1 MELCADC
8 QERRLVRRCSPWVR
22 RVGGGRMVERDE
34 RKLADQDLA
43 INAGIAAEIGRLSDE
58 LSEARDQLAATCEV
72 LAVIGRSAADL
83 EAVLETV
90 VESARR
96 LCAADAGQVFL
107 VDGDRYRFAYGS
119 GMTAEYRE
127 FITNNPVVLDRGTL
141 VGRVGVDR
149 RATQIMDVLDDPD
162 YGRPDVQRV
171 GGYRTIM
178 GVPMLLDGEV
188 VGVLSVWR
196 TQVDPFSDHAVEVL
210 TTFAAQA
217 ALAVRTVELVR
228 TLESRSSELGRKVN
242 QLEALRAVGEAVSSS
257 LNLTEMLNTI
267 ITQAVELS
275 GSDGGSIY
283 EFEEGT
289 KEFRVETVCGT
300 SQEAFDALRRARI
313 GLDDTFMGKA
323 ATLGRSL
330 ELTDLRDAPL
340 DPHLSALAETGW
352 RSLVAVPM
360 LREGRIVGAM
370 VIRRHTPGRIPQE
383 ISDLLETFA
392 SQSALAL
399 TNAQL
404 YRQLERQSA
413 ALEIASRHKSEFL
426 ASMSH
431 ELRTPLNA
439 IIGFSEVLLERMFGE
454 LNERQDDYLRDIWS
468 SGKHLLELLNDILD
482 LSKIEAGQM
491 VLNRSEFDVGE
502 SLEYCLSLVRERAIK
517 QRILLNLEVEPEV
530 GLVNAD
536 RLRVRQVVLNLL
548 SNAVKFTPDGG
559 RVQVRASMR
568 DQDLVVT
575 VADTGPGVAA
585 EDRQRIFDSF
595 QQGTHHTEQV
605 EGTGLGLTL
614 SKQIVELHGGRIWV
628 DSEPGNGSTF
638 GFALP
643 AGSGD
648 PALTSVP
655 LAALDPGL
663 TMEPAPDLGPTV
675 VVVEDDR
682 RSFDLLRV
690 YLEAAGAR
698 VVGARDGAEGLDTV
712 RRLNPAG
719 VILDILLPG
728 VDGWEVLAQ
737 LKADPGTAA
746 IPVIVVSM
754 VDERGRG
761 FALGA
766 AEYLVKPVG
775 KEQLLA
781 ALYRAAAMPERQHT
795 VVAIDDDPMAIELVR
810 ASLEPEGWTV
820 VGAATGQEGLALIR
834 ERQPSAVL
842 LDLLMPGMDGF
853 EVVEALRADP
863 DTKSVPVV
871 ILTSKS
877 MNQEDKERL
886 QGRITYVARKTEFD
900 LSGLGGLLRWASTS
914 RQSPDPESG

>member
-1 MELCADC
+1 
-8 QERRLVRRCSPWVR
+8 
-22 RVGGGRMVERDE
+22 
-34 RKLADQDLA
+34 
-43 INAGIAAEIGRLSDE
+43 
-58 LSEARDQLAATCEV
+58 
-72 LAVIGRSAADL
+72 
-83 EAVLETV
+83 
-90 VESARR
+90 
-96 LCAADAGQVFL
+96 
-107 VDGDRYRFAYGS
+107 
-119 GMTAEYRE
+119 
-127 FITNNPVVLDRGTL
+127 
-141 VGRVGVDR
+141 
-149 RATQIMDVLDDPD
+149 
-162 YGRPDVQRV
+162 
-171 GGYRTIM
+171 
-178 GVPMLLDGEV
+178 
-188 VGVLSVWR
+188 
-196 TQVDPFSDHAVEVL
+196 VEVL

-217 ALAVRTVELVR
+217 ALAVRTVDLVR
-228 TLESRSSELGRKVN
+228 TLESRTDELGRKLN
-242 QLEALRAVGEAVSSS
+242 QLEALGTVGQAVSSS
-257 LNLTEMLNTI
+257 LNLTEVLNTI
-267 ITQAVELS
+267 ITQAVQLS

-283 EFEEGT
+283 EFDEDAR
-289 KEFRVETVCGT
+289 EFRVETVCGT
-300 SQEAFDALRRARI
+300 SPEAFDALRRARI
-313 GLDDTFMGKA
+313 GLDDTFIGKA
-323 ATLGRSL
+323 ATLGRPL

-370 VIRRHTPGRIPQE
+370 VIRRHTPGRVPQE
-383 ISDLLETFA
+383 IYDLLETFA

-399 TNAQL
+399 INAQL

-413 ALEIASRHKSEFL
+413 ALEVASRHKSEFL

-491 VLNRSEFDVGE
+491 VLNRSEFAVRE
-502 SLEYCLSLVRERAIK
+502 SLEHCLSMVRERALN
-517 QRILLNLEVEPEV
+517 QRILLNLEVDPQV
-530 GLVNAD
+530 GLLDAD
-536 RLRVRQVVLNLL
+536 RLRFRQVVLNLL

-559 RVQVRASMR
+559 RVDVRASLR
-568 DQDLVVT
+568 DQDLVVE
-575 VADTGPGVAA
+575 VVDTGPGVTA
-585 EDRQRIFDSF
+585 EDRQRIFDAF
-595 QQGTHHTEQV
+595 QQGARLPRQT

-614 SKQIVELHGGRIWV
+614 SKRILELHGGRIWV
-628 DSEPGNGSTF
+628 DSEAGQGSTF

-643 AGSGD
+643 AGSGEL
-648 PALTSVP
+648 ALASVP
-655 LAALDPGL
+655 QAGQASGLPTGVTPG
-663 TMEPAPDLGPTV
+663 PGPTV

-698 VVGARDGAEGLDTV
+698 VISARDGEEGLDTV
-712 RRLNPAG
+712 RSLNPAG
-719 VILDILLPG
+719 VVLDILLPG
-728 VDGWEVLAQ
+728 IDGWEVLAR

-754 VDERGRG
+754 LDERGRG

-775 KEQLLA
+775 KDQLMA
-781 ALYRAAAMPERQHT
+781 ALYRAAAMPERKHT
-795 VVAIDDDPMAIELVR
+795 VVAIDDDPLAIELVR

-820 VGAATGQEGLALIR
+820 LGAATGQEGLALIR

-863 DTKSVPVV
+863 DTKTVPVV

-877 MNQEDKERL
+877 MTQQDKERL

-914 RQSPDPESG
+914 RQSPASEPG

>member
-1 MELCADC
+1 
-8 QERRLVRRCSPWVR
+8 
-22 RVGGGRMVERDE
+22 MVERDK
-34 RKLADQDLA
+34 RKPADQDPA
-43 INAGIAAEIGRLSDE
+43 TSAGMTAEIERLGDE
-58 LSEARDQLAATCEV
+58 LAEVREQLAATSEV
-72 LAVIGRSAADL
+72 LAVIGRSASDL

-90 VESARR
+90 VESARK

-107 VDGDRYRFAYGS
+107 VDEDRYRFAYGS
-119 GMTAEYRE
+119 GMTSEYRE
-127 FITNNPVVLDRGTL
+127 FIANNPVVLDRETL
-141 VGRVGVDR
+141 AGRVGLDR
-149 RATQIMDVLDDPD
+149 RPTQITDVLADPD
-162 YGRPDVQRV
+162 YGLKDAQRV
-171 GGYRTIM
+171 AGYRTVM
-178 GVPMLLDGEV
+178 GVPMLLADEV
-188 VGVLSVWR
+188 VGMLTVWR
-196 TQVDPFSDHAVEVL
+196 TQVDPFSDRAVGVL

-217 ALAVRTVELVR
+217 ALAVRTVDLIG
-228 TLESRSSELGRKVN
+228 TLESRTDELGRKVT
-242 QLEALRAVGEAVSSS
+242 QLEALGVVGQAVSSS
-257 LNLTEMLNTI
+257 LNLTEVLNTI
-267 ITQAVELS
+267 ITQAVRLS

-283 EFEEGT
+283 EFAEDAR
-289 KEFRVETVCGT
+289 EFRVETVCGT
-300 SQEAFDALRRARI
+300 SPEAFEALRQARI
-313 GLDDTFMGKA
+313 GLDDTFIGKA
-323 ATLGRSL
+323 ATLGRPL

-340 DPHLSALAETGW
+340 DPHLSVLAESGW

-370 VIRRHTPGRIPQE
+370 VIRRHTPGHIPQE
-383 ISDLLETFA
+383 VYDLLETFA

-399 TNAQL
+399 INAQL
-404 YRQLERQSA
+404 YRQLEQQSA
-413 ALEIASRHKSEFL
+413 ALEVASRHKSEFL

-491 VLNRSEFDVGE
+491 VLNRSEFAVRE
-502 SLEYCLSLVRERAIK
+502 SLEYCLSMVRERALK
-517 QRILLNLEVEPEV
+517 QRILLGLDVGPGV
-530 GLVNAD
+530 GLLDAD
-536 RLRVRQVVLNLL
+536 RLRFRQVVLNLL
-548 SNAVKFTPDGG
+548 SNAVKFTPEGG
-559 RVQVRASMR
+559 RVDVRASIR
-568 DQDLVVT
+568 GQDLVVL
-575 VADTGPGVAA
+575 VADTGVGVPA
-585 EDRQRIFDSF
+585 EDRERIFDSF
-595 QQGTHHTEQV
+595 QQGTRLSGQA

-614 SKQIVELHGGRIWV
+614 SKRILELHGGRIWV
-628 DSEPGNGSTF
+628 ESEAGKGSTF

-643 AGSGD
+643 AGSEESATQPVP
-648 PALTSVP
+648 PAGLTSG
-655 LAALDPGL
+655 ATAQ
-663 TMEPAPDLGPTV
+663 PAPGPGPTV

-698 VVGARDGAEGLDTV
+698 VVSARDGKEGLDTV
-712 RRLNPAG
+712 RRLNPAA
-719 VILDILLPG
+719 VVLDILLPG

-746 IPVIVVSM
+746 IPVVVVSM
-754 VDERGRG
+754 LDERGRG

-781 ALYRAAAMPERQHT
+781 ALYRAAAMPERTHT
-795 VVAIDDDPMAIELVR
+795 VVAIDDDPLAIELVK

-820 VGAATGQEGLALIR
+820 LGAATGQEGLAMIR
-834 ERQPSAVL
+834 DQQPSAVL

-877 MNQEDKERL
+877 MTQQDKERL
-886 QGRITYVARKTEFD
+886 QGRITYVARKTEFN
-900 LSGLGGLLRWASTS
+900 LSGLAGLLRWASTS
-914 RQSPDPESG
+914 RQSPASEPG

>member
-1 MELCADC
+1 
-8 QERRLVRRCSPWVR
+8 
-22 RVGGGRMVERDE
+22 MVEWDK
-34 RKLADQDLA
+34 RKPADQDPA
-43 INAGIAAEIGRLSDE
+43 INAEITAETERLADE
-58 LSEARDQLAATCEV
+58 LAEVREQLAATSEV
-72 LAVIGRSAADL
+72 LAVIGRSASDL
-83 EAVLETV
+83 EGVLETV
-90 VESARR
+90 VESARM
-96 LCAADAGQVFL
+96 LCGADAGQVYL
-107 VDGDRYRFAYGS
+107 VDGDRYRLAYGS

-127 FITNNPVVLDRGTL
+127 FLASNPVLLDRETNT
-141 VGRVGVDR
+141 GRIGLDR
-149 RATQIMDVLDDPD
+149 QATQITDVLADPD
-162 YGRPDVQRV
+162 YGRTDAQRV
-171 GGYRTIM
+171 AGFRTVM

-196 TQVDPFSDHAVEVL
+196 TRVHPFSDRAVQVL

-217 ALAVRTVELVR
+217 ALAVRTVDLVR
-228 TLESRSSELGRKVN
+228 ALEIRTDELGRKVD
-242 QLEALRAVGEAVSSS
+242 QLEALGAVGQAESFS
-257 LNLTEMLNTI
+257 LNLTEVLNTI
-267 ITQAVELS
+267 ITQAVQLS
-275 GSDGGSIY
+275 GADGGSIF
-283 EFEEGT
+283 EFDEDAR
-289 KEFRVETVCGT
+289 EFRISAVCGT
-300 SQEAFDALRRARI
+300 SPETVDALRRTRI
-313 GLDDTFMGKA
+313 GLDDTFLGKA
-323 ATLGRSL
+323 AALGRPI
-330 ELTDLRDAPL
+330 ELPDLRGVPL
-340 DPHLSALAETGW
+340 DPYLSVLAQGGW

-370 VIRRHTPGRIPQE
+370 VVGRHAPGHVPQE
-383 ISDLLETFA
+383 ICDLLETFA
-392 SQSALAL
+392 GQSALAL
-399 TNAQL
+399 INAQL

-413 ALEIASRHKSEFL
+413 ALEVASRHKSEFL

-491 VLNRSEFDVGE
+491 VLNRSEFAVRE
-502 SLEYCLSLVRERAIK
+502 SLEYCLSMVRERALK
-517 QRILLNLEVEPEV
+517 QRILLSLEVDPEV
-530 GLVNAD
+530 GLLDAD
-536 RLRVRQVVLNLL
+536 RLRFRQVVLNLL

-559 RVQVRASMR
+559 RVDVRASIR
-568 DQDLVVT
+568 DQDLVVE

-585 EDRQRIFDSF
+585 EDRQRIFDAF
-595 QQGTHHTEQV
+595 QQGARHPEQT

-614 SKQIVELHGGRIWV
+614 SKRILELHGGRIWV
-628 DSEPGNGSTF
+628 ESEAGKGSTF

-643 AGSGD
+643 TGSVE

-655 LAALDPGL
+655 QVGLDSGLPTEVAPG
-663 TMEPAPDLGPTV
+663 PRPTV

-690 YLEAAGAR
+690 YLEATGAR
-698 VVGARDGAEGLDTV
+698 VVSARDGEEGLDTV
-712 RRLNPAG
+712 RRLSPAG

-728 VDGWEVLAQ
+728 IDGWEVLAQ

-754 VDERGRG
+754 LDERGRG

-766 AEYLVKPVG
+766 AEYLVKPVS
-775 KEQLLA
+775 KDQLLA
-781 ALYRAAAMPERQHT
+781 ALYRAAAMPEQQHT
-795 VVAIDDDPMAIELVR
+795 VVAIDDDPLAIELVR

-820 VGAATGQEGLALIR
+820 LGAATGQEGLALIR

-863 DTKSVPVV
+863 DTRSVPVV

-877 MNQEDKERL
+877 MTQQDKERL

-900 LSGLGGLLRWASTS
+900 LSGLAGLLRWASTS
-914 RQSPDPESG
+914 RQSPASESG

>member
-1 MELCADC
+1 
-8 QERRLVRRCSPWVR
+8 
-22 RVGGGRMVERDE
+22 MVERDK
-34 RKLADQDLA
+34 RKPADQDPA
-43 INAGIAAEIGRLSDE
+43 INAEITAEIERLGDE
-58 LSEARDQLAATCEV
+58 LAEVREQLGATSEV
-72 LAVIGRSAADL
+72 LAVIGRSASDL
-83 EAVLETV
+83 ERVLETV
-90 VESARR
+90 VESARK
-96 LCAADAGQVFL
+96 LCGADTGEIFL
-107 VDGDRYRFAYGS
+107 VDGDRYRLAYGS

-127 FITNNPVVLDRGTL
+127 FVANNPVVLDRGTL
-141 VGRVGVDR
+141 VGRVALDR
-149 RATQIMDVLDDPD
+149 RATQITDVLADPD
-162 YGRPDVQRV
+162 YGRTEAQRV
-171 GGYRTIM
+171 AGFRTIM

-196 TQVDPFSDHAVEVL
+196 TQVHPFSDHAVEVL

-217 ALAVRTVELVR
+217 ALAVRTVDLVR
-228 TLESRSSELGRKVN
+228 TLESSTDELGSKVT
-242 QLEALRAVGEAVSSS
+242 QLEALGAVGQAVSSS
-257 LNLTEMLNTI
+257 LNLTEVLNTI
-267 ITQAVELS
+267 ITQAVRLS

-283 EFEEGT
+283 EFDEDAR
-289 KEFRVETVCGT
+289 EFRVETVCGT
-300 SQEAFDALRRARI
+300 SPEAFDALRRARI
-313 GLDDTFMGKA
+313 GLDDTFIGKA
-323 ATLGRSL
+323 ATLGRPL

-340 DPHLSALAETGW
+340 DPHLNALAETGW

-370 VIRRHTPGRIPQE
+370 VIRRHTPGRIPHE
-383 ISDLLETFA
+383 MYDLLETFA
-392 SQSALAL
+392 GQSALAL
-399 TNAQL
+399 INAQL

-413 ALEIASRHKSEFL
+413 ELAVASQHKSEFL

-491 VLNRSEFDVGE
+491 VLSRSKFVVRE
-502 SLEYCLSLVRERAIK
+502 SLDYCLSMVRERALQ
-517 QRILLNLEVEPEV
+517 QRILLSLEVDPEV
-530 GLVNAD
+530 GLLDAD
-536 RLRVRQVVLNLL
+536 RLRFRQVVLNLL
-548 SNAVKFTPDGG
+548 SNAVKFTPEGG
-559 RVQVRASMR
+559 RVDVRACIR
-568 DQDLVVT
+568 GQDLVVL
-575 VADTGPGVAA
+575 VADTGVGVQA
-585 EDRQRIFDSF
+585 EDRERIFDSF
-595 QQGTHHTEQV
+595 QQGTRCSGQV

-614 SKQIVELHGGRIWV
+614 SKRILELHGGRIWV
-628 DSEPGNGSTF
+628 ESEAGKGSTF
-638 GFALP
+638 GIALP
-643 AGSGD
+643 AGSE
-648 PALTSVP
+648 
-655 LAALDPGL
+655 
-663 TMEPAPDLGPTV
+663 EPAMKPVPQAGLDSGITLESALGPRPTV

-698 VVGARDGAEGLDTV
+698 VVSAGDGEEGLDTV
-712 RRLNPAG
+712 RRLSPAG
-719 VILDILLPG
+719 VVLDILLPG
-728 VDGWEVLAQ
+728 IDGWDVLAQ

-754 VDERGRG
+754 LDERGRG

-781 ALYRAAAMPERQHT
+781 ALYRAAAMPERKHT
-795 VVAIDDDPMAIELVR
+795 VVAIDDDPLAIELVR

-820 VGAATGQEGLALIR
+820 LGAATGQEGLALIR
-834 ERQPSAVL
+834 ERKPSAVL

-877 MNQEDKERL
+877 MTPQDKERL

-900 LSGLGGLLRWASTS
+900 LSGLAGLLRWASTS
-914 RQSPDPESG
+914 RQSPVSESG

>member
-1 MELCADC
+1 
-8 QERRLVRRCSPWVR
+8 
-22 RVGGGRMVERDE
+22 MVERDK
-34 RKLADQDLA
+34 RKSADQDPA
-43 INAGIAAEIGRLSDE
+43 NHAEITAETERLADE
-58 LSEARDQLAATCEV
+58 LAEVREQLGATSEV
-72 LAVIGRSAADL
+72 LAVIGRSASDL
-83 EAVLETV
+83 EGVLETV
-90 VESARR
+90 VASARK
-96 LCAADAGQVFL
+96 LCGADAGGVYL

-127 FITNNPVVLDRGTL
+127 FITNNPVVLDRATL

-149 RATQIMDVLDDPD
+149 RATQITDVLADPD

-196 TQVDPFSDHAVEVL
+196 TQVDPFSDRAVEVL

-217 ALAVRTVELVR
+217 ALAVRTVDLVR
-228 TLESRSSELGRKVN
+228 ALGSRTDELGRKVN
-242 QLEALRAVGEAVSSS
+242 QLEALGAVGEAVSSS
-257 LNLTEMLNTI
+257 LNLTEVLNTI
-267 ITQAVELS
+267 VTQAVLLS
-275 GSDGGSIY
+275 GTYGGSVY
-283 EFEEGT
+283 EFDEDAR
-289 KEFRVETVCGT
+289 EFRIRTVCGT
-300 SQEAFDALRRARI
+300 SPAVLDALRRTRI
-313 GLDDTFMGKA
+313 GLDDTFLGKA
-323 ATLGRSL
+323 AKQGRPM
-330 ELTDLRDAPL
+330 ELPDLRDAPL
-340 DPHLSALAETGW
+340 DPHLSVLAEGGW

-360 LREGRIVGAM
+360 LREGRIIGAL
-370 VIRRHTPGRIPQE
+370 VVRRHTPGYVSQE
-383 ISDLLETFA
+383 ICDLLETFA

-399 TNAQL
+399 INAQL

-413 ALEIASRHKSEFL
+413 VLEVASRHKSEFL

-491 VLNRSEFDVGE
+491 VLNRSEFAARE
-502 SLEYCLSLVRERAIK
+502 SLDYCLSLVRERALK
-517 QRILLNLEVEPEV
+517 QRILLSLEVDPGV
-530 GLVNAD
+530 GVLDAD
-536 RLRVRQVVLNLL
+536 RLRFRQVLLNLL

-559 RVQVRASMR
+559 RVDVRASIR
-568 DQDLVVT
+568 DQDLVVE

-595 QQGTHHTEQV
+595 QQGARLPGQA

-614 SKQIVELHGGRIWV
+614 SKRILELHGGRIWV
-628 DSEPGNGSTF
+628 ESEAGKGSTF

-643 AGSGD
+643 AGSGE

-655 LAALDPGL
+655 QVGLDSGLPTELAPG
-663 TMEPAPDLGPTV
+663 PGPTV

-698 VVGARDGAEGLDTV
+698 VVSARDGEEGLDTV
-712 RRLNPAG
+712 RRLSPAG

-728 VDGWEVLAQ
+728 IDGWEVLAR
-737 LKADPGTAA
+737 LKADPRTTA

-754 VDERGRG
+754 LDERGRG

-775 KEQLLA
+775 KDQLLA
-781 ALYRAAAMPERQHT
+781 ALYRAASMPERKHT
-795 VVAIDDDPMAIELVR
+795 VVAIDDDPLAIELVR

-820 VGAATGQEGLALIR
+820 LGAATGQEGLALIR

-877 MNQEDKERL
+877 MTQQDKERL

-900 LSGLGGLLRWASTS
+900 LSGLAGLLRWASAS
-914 RQSPDPESG
+914 RQSPASESG

>member
-1 MELCADC
+1 MI
-8 QERRLVRRCSPWVR
+8 
-22 RVGGGRMVERDE
+22 ERDK
-34 RKLADQDLA
+34 RQPADQDPASNPEITTGIERLA
-43 INAGIAAEIGRLSDE
+43 DE
-58 LSEARDQLAATCEV
+58 LAEVREQLGATSEV
-72 LAVIGRSAADL
+72 LAVIGRSASDL
-83 EAVLETV
+83 EGVLETV
-90 VESARR
+90 VESARK
-96 LCAADAGQVFL
+96 LCGADAGQVFL
-107 VDGDRYRFAYGS
+107 VDGDRYRLAYGS

-127 FITNNPVVLDRGTL
+127 FIASNPVVLDRATL
-141 VGRVGVDR
+141 VGRVGLDR
-149 RATQIMDVLDDPD
+149 QATQITDVLADPD
-162 YGRPDVQRV
+162 YGLAEAQRV
-171 GGYRTIM
+171 AGYRTIM

-196 TQVDPFSDHAVEVL
+196 THVHSFSDRAAEVL

-217 ALAVRTVELVR
+217 ALAVRTVDLVR
-228 TLESRSSELGRKVN
+228 TLESRTDELGRKVN
-242 QLEALRAVGEAVSSS
+242 QLEALGAVGQAVSSS
-257 LNLTEMLNTI
+257 LNLTDVLNTI
-267 ITQAVELS
+267 ITQAVQLS
-275 GSDGGSIY
+275 GSHGGSIY
-283 EFEEGT
+283 KFDEDAR
-289 KEFRVETVCGT
+289 EFRVETVCGT
-300 SQEAFDALRRARI
+300 SPEAFDALRRARI
-313 GLDDTFMGKA
+313 GLDDTFIGKA
-323 ATLGRSL
+323 ATLGRPL
-330 ELTDLRDAPL
+330 ELMDLRDAPL
-340 DPHLSALAETGW
+340 DPHLSVLAESGW

-360 LREGRIVGAM
+360 LREGRIIGAM

-383 ISDLLETFA
+383 ICDLLETFA
-392 SQSALAL
+392 GQSSLAL
-399 TNAQL
+399 INAQL

-413 ALEIASRHKSEFL
+413 ALEVASRHKSEFL

-491 VLNRSEFDVGE
+491 VLNRSEFAVRECLD
-502 SLEYCLSLVRERAIK
+502 YCLSMVRERALK
-517 QRILLNLEVEPEV
+517 QRILLSLEVDPQV
-530 GLVNAD
+530 GMLDAD
-536 RLRVRQVVLNLL
+536 RLRIRQVVLNLL
-548 SNAVKFTPDGG
+548 SNAVKFTPEGG
-559 RVQVRASMR
+559 RVGVRASLR
-568 DQDLVVT
+568 DQDLVVE
-575 VADTGPGVAA
+575 VVDTGPGVAV

-595 QQGTHHTEQV
+595 QQGARHPEQT

-614 SKQIVELHGGRIWV
+614 SKRILELHGGKIWV
-628 DSEPGNGSTF
+628 ESETGKGSTF

-643 AGSGD
+643 AGSRE
-648 PALTSVP
+648 PAFTSVP
-655 LAALDPGL
+655 QIGLDSGFPAELASGP
-663 TMEPAPDLGPTV
+663 GPTV

-698 VVGARDGAEGLDTV
+698 VVSARDGEEGLDTV
-712 RRLNPAG
+712 RRLSPAG
-719 VILDILLPG
+719 VVLDILLPG
-728 VDGWEVLAQ
+728 MDGWEVLAR
-737 LKADPGTAA
+737 LKADPQTAA
-746 IPVIVVSM
+746 IPVVVVSM
-754 VDERGRG
+754 LDERGRG

-775 KEQLLA
+775 KDPLLA
-781 ALYRAAAMPERQHT
+781 ALHRAAAIPERQHT
-795 VVAIDDDPMAIELVR
+795 VVAIDDDSLAIELAR

-820 VGAATGQEGLALIR
+820 LGAATGQEGLALIR

-877 MNQEDKERL
+877 MTQQDKERL

-900 LSGLGGLLRWASTS
+900 LSGLAGLLRWASTS
-914 RQSPDPESG
+914 RQSPASEPG

>member
-1 MELCADC
+1 
-8 QERRLVRRCSPWVR
+8 
-22 RVGGGRMVERDE
+22 MVERDE
-34 RKLADQDLA
+34 RRLAGQDPA
-43 INAGIAAEIGRLSDE
+43 VNAGTAAEIGRLGDE
-58 LSEARDQLAATCEV
+58 LAEAREQLAATSEV
-72 LAVIGRSAADL
+72 LAVIGRSASDL
-83 EAVLETV
+83 DGVLETV

-96 LCAADAGQVFL
+96 LCAADVGQVFL
-107 VDGDRYRFAYGS
+107 VDGDRYQFAHGS
-119 GMTAEYRE
+119 GMTPESRE
-127 FITNNPVVLDRGTL
+127 FIANNPVALDRGTL
-141 VGRVGVDR
+141 IGRVVLDR
-149 RATQIMDVLDDPD
+149 RATQITDVLADPD
-162 YGRPDVQRV
+162 YGRPEAQRV
-171 GGYRTIM
+171 AGYRTIM
-178 GVPMLLDGEV
+178 GVPMLLDDEV
-188 VGVLSVWR
+188 VGVLAVWR
-196 TQVDPFSDHAVEVL
+196 TQVDPFSDRAVEVL

-217 ALAVRTVELVR
+217 ALAVRTVDLVR
-228 TLESRSSELGRKVN
+228 ELESRSGELGRKVN
-242 QLEALRAVGEAVSSS
+242 QLEALRTVGEAVSSS
-257 LNLTEMLNTI
+257 LNLTEVLNTI
-267 ITQAVELS
+267 ITQAVRLS
-275 GSDGGSIY
+275 ESDGGSIY
-283 EFEEGT
+283 EFDEEAR
-289 KEFRVETVCGT
+289 EFHVETVCGT
-300 SQEAFDALRRARI
+300 SPEAFDALRRARI
-313 GLDDTFMGKA
+313 GLDGTFIGKA
-323 ATLGRSL
+323 ATLGRPL

-370 VIRRHTPGRIPQE
+370 VIRRHTPGRIPQGLY
-383 ISDLLETFA
+383 DLLETFA

-399 TNAQL
+399 INAQL

-454 LNERQDDYLRDIWS
+454 LNERQDEYLRDIWS

-491 VLNRSEFDVGE
+491 VLNRSEFVVSE
-502 SLEYCLSLVRERAIK
+502 SLEYCLSMVRERAVK
-517 QRILLNLEVEPEV
+517 QRIALNLESDPEV
-530 GLVNAD
+530 GLLDAD
-536 RLRVRQVVLNLL
+536 RLRFRQVVLNLL
-548 SNAVKFTPDGG
+548 SNAVKFTPEGG
-559 RVQVRASMR
+559 RVDVRAFIR
-568 DQDLVVT
+568 DQELVVL
-575 VADTGPGVAA
+575 VADTGVGVPA
-585 EDRQRIFDSF
+585 EDRERIFDSF
-595 QQGTHHTEQV
+595 QQGTRSSGQV

-614 SKQIVELHGGRIWV
+614 SKRILELHGGRIWV
-628 DSEPGNGSTF
+628 DSKAGQGSTF
-638 GFALP
+638 GIALP
-643 AGSGD
+643 AGSGE
-648 PALTSVP
+648 PALKPVPQAGVDFSTTS
-655 LAALDPGL
+655 G
-663 TMEPAPDLGPTV
+663 PAPDAGPTV

-698 VVGARDGAEGLDTV
+698 VVSARDGEEGLDTV
-712 RRLNPAG
+712 RRLSPAG

-728 VDGWEVLAQ
+728 IDGWDVLAQ
-737 LKADPGTAA
+737 LKADPDTAA

-754 VDERGRG
+754 LDERGRG

-781 ALYRAAAMPERQHT
+781 ALYRAAAMPERKHT
-795 VVAIDDDPMAIELVR
+795 VVAIDDDPLAIELVR

-820 VGAATGQEGLALIR
+820 LGAATGQEGLALIR

-863 DTKSVPVV
+863 DMKSVPVV

-877 MNQEDKERL
+877 MTQQDKERL

-900 LSGLGGLLRWASTS
+900 LSGLAGLLRWASTS
-914 RQSPDPESG
+914 RQPPVSESG

>member
-1 MELCADC
+1 
-8 QERRLVRRCSPWVR
+8 
-22 RVGGGRMVERDE
+22 MVERDMQ
-34 RKLADQDLA
+34 KPVDQDPA
-43 INAGIAAEIGRLSDE
+43 DNARTTAEIERLDDE
-58 LSEARDQLAATCEV
+58 LTEVREQLGATSEV
-72 LAVIGRSAADL
+72 LAVIGRSASDL
-83 EAVLETV
+83 EGVLETV
-90 VESARR
+90 VESARK
-96 LCAADAGQVFL
+96 LCIADAGQVFL

-119 GMTAEYRE
+119 GMTSEYRE
-127 FITNNPVVLDRGTL
+127 FIANNPVVLDRETL
-141 VGRVGVDR
+141 AGRVGLDR
-149 RATQIMDVLDDPD
+149 RATQITDVLADPG
-162 YGRPDVQRV
+162 YGLMDAQRV
-171 GGYRTIM
+171 AGYRTVM
-178 GVPMLLDGEV
+178 GVPMLLDGDV
-188 VGVLSVWR
+188 VGMLTVWR
-196 TQVDPFSDHAVEVL
+196 TQVDPFSDRAVEVL

-217 ALAVRTVELVR
+217 ALAVRTVDLIG
-228 TLESRSSELGRKVN
+228 TLESRTDELGRKVT
-242 QLEALRAVGEAVSSS
+242 QLEALGTVGQAVSSS
-257 LNLTEMLNTI
+257 LNLTEVLNTI
-267 ITQAVELS
+267 ITQAVRLS

-283 EFEEGT
+283 KFDEDA

-300 SQEAFDALRRARI
+300 SPEAFDALRRARI
-313 GLDDTFMGKA
+313 GLDDTFIGKA
-323 ATLGRSL
+323 AALGRAL

-340 DPHLSALAETGW
+340 DPHLSALAESGW

-383 ISDLLETFA
+383 VYDLLETFA

-399 TNAQL
+399 INAQL
-404 YRQLERQSA
+404 YRQLERQSG
-413 ALEIASRHKSEFL
+413 ALQVASRHKSEFL

-491 VLNRSEFDVGE
+491 VLNRSEFVVRE
-502 SLEYCLSLVRERAIK
+502 SLEYCLSMVRERALK
-517 QRILLNLEVEPEV
+517 QRILLSLDVDPEV
-530 GLVNAD
+530 GLLNAD
-536 RLRVRQVVLNLL
+536 RLRFRQVVLNLL
-548 SNAVKFTPDGG
+548 SNAVKFTPEGG
-559 RVQVRASMR
+559 QVDVRASIHG
-568 DQDLVVT
+568 QDLVVL
-575 VADTGPGVAA
+575 VADTGVGVPA
-585 EDRQRIFDSF
+585 EDRERIFDSF
-595 QQGTHHTEQV
+595 QQGTRPSGQV

-614 SKQIVELHGGRIWV
+614 SKRILELHGGRIWV
-628 DSEPGNGSTF
+628 ESEAGKGSTF

-643 AGSGD
+643 AGSEE
-648 PALTSVP
+648 PALQPVP
-655 LAALDPGL
+655 QAGLDSGV
-663 TMEPAPDLGPTV
+663 TTEPASGPGPTV

-698 VVGARDGAEGLDTV
+698 VVSARDGKEGLDTV
-712 RRLNPAG
+712 RRLSPAG
-719 VILDILLPG
+719 VVLDILLPG

-746 IPVIVVSM
+746 IPVVVVSM
-754 VDERGRG
+754 LDERGRG

-781 ALYRAAAMPERQHT
+781 ALYRAAAMPEQKHT
-795 VVAIDDDPMAIELVR
+795 VVTIDDDPLAIELVK

-820 VGAATGQEGLALIR
+820 LGAATGQDGLALIR
-834 ERQPSAVL
+834 EQQPSAVL

-863 DTKSVPVV
+863 ETKSVPVV

-877 MNQEDKERL
+877 MTQQDKERL
-886 QGRITYVARKTEFD
+886 QGRITYVARKTEFN
-900 LSGLGGLLRWASTS
+900 LSGLAGLLRWASTS
-914 RQSPDPESG
+914 RQPPASESG

>member
-1 MELCADC
+1 
-8 QERRLVRRCSPWVR
+8 
-22 RVGGGRMVERDE
+22 MVDRDK
-34 RKLADQDLA
+34 RKP
-43 INAGIAAEIGRLSDE
+43 AGHDPASNPGMTAGTGRLGDE
-58 LSEARDQLAATCEV
+58 LAEVREQLAATSEV
-72 LAVIGRSAADL
+72 LAVIGRSAFDL
-83 EAVLETV
+83 ERVLETV

-107 VDGDRYRFAYGS
+107 VDGDRCRFAYGS

-127 FITNNPVVLDRGTL
+127 FIANNPVVLDRGTL
-141 VGRVGVDR
+141 NGRVGLDR
-149 RATQIMDVLDDPD
+149 RATQITDVLADPD
-162 YGRPDVQRV
+162 YSLADAQRMA
-171 GGYRTIM
+171 GYRTVM
-178 GVPMLLDGEV
+178 GVPMLLDGDV
-188 VGVLSVWR
+188 VGMLSVWR
-196 TQVDPFSDHAVEVL
+196 THVDPFSDRAVEVL
-210 TTFAAQA
+210 TAFAAQA
-217 ALAVRTVELVR
+217 ALAVRAVDLVR
-228 TLESRSSELGRKVN
+228 VLESRTGELRRKVT
-242 QLEALRAVGEAVSSS
+242 QLEALGAVGQAVSSS
-257 LNLTEMLNTI
+257 LNLTEVLNTI
-267 ITQAVELS
+267 ITQAVQMS

-283 EFEEGT
+283 EFDEDAR
-289 KEFRVETVCGT
+289 EFRVETVCGT
-300 SQEAFDALRRARI
+300 SPEAFDALRSARI
-313 GLDDTFMGKA
+313 ALEDTFIGKA
-323 ATLGRSL
+323 ATLGRPL
-330 ELTDLRDAPL
+330 ELTDLREAPL
-340 DPHLSALAETGW
+340 DPHLNALAESGW

-370 VIRRHTPGRIPQE
+370 VIRRHTPGRIPLE
-383 ISDLLETFA
+383 IYDLLETFA

-399 TNAQL
+399 INAQL

-413 ALEIASRHKSEFL
+413 ALAVASQHKSEFL

-491 VLNRSEFDVGE
+491 VLSRSKFAVRE
-502 SLEYCLSLVRERAIK
+502 SLDYCLSMVRERALQ
-517 QRILLNLEVEPEV
+517 QRVLLSLDVDPEI
-530 GLVNAD
+530 GLLDAD
-536 RLRVRQVVLNLL
+536 RLRFRQVVLNLL
-548 SNAVKFTPDGG
+548 SNAVKFTPEGG
-559 RVQVRASMR
+559 RVDVRAFVR
-568 DQDLVVT
+568 GQDLVVL
-575 VADTGPGVAA
+575 VADTGVGVQA
-585 EDRQRIFDSF
+585 EDRERIFDSF
-595 QQGTHHTEQV
+595 QQGTHSSEQV

-614 SKQIVELHGGRIWV
+614 SKRILELHGGRIWV
-628 DSEPGNGSTF
+628 ESEAGKGSTF
-638 GFALP
+638 GIALP
-643 AGSGD
+643 AGSEE
-648 PALTSVP
+648 PA
-655 LAALDPGL
+655 
-663 TMEPAPDLGPTV
+663 MEPAPQAGITLDPALGPRPTV

-698 VVGARDGAEGLDTV
+698 VVSAGDGEEGLDTV

-719 VILDILLPG
+719 VVLDILLPG
-728 VDGWEVLAQ
+728 IDGWEVLAQ

-754 VDERGRG
+754 LDERGRG

-766 AEYLVKPVG
+766 TEYLVKPVG

-781 ALYRAAAMPERQHT
+781 ALYRAAAMPEQKHM
-795 VVAIDDDPMAIELVR
+795 VVAIDDDPLAIELVR

-820 VGAATGQEGLALIR
+820 LGAATGQEGLALIR
-834 ERQPSAVL
+834 ERKPSAVL

-877 MNQEDKERL
+877 MTPQDKERL
-886 QGRITYVARKTEFD
+886 HGRITYVARKTEFD
-900 LSGLGGLLRWASTS
+900 LSGLAGLLRWASTS
-914 RQSPDPESG
+914 RQSPVSESG